1 MRKNNSIRA
10 FLTITMT
17 PLFFLSLHLSAQ
29 KKSVSISSTRFS
41 AQEVTDINPELLRKP
56 WDAKWISYPDNS
68 NMDYGVYL
76 FRKEISID
84 TKPDKFIIHVSADNR
99 YKLYINGVYI
109 CNGPARSHLYKW
121 NFESIDISSY
131 LHSGKN
137 IISAMVWN
145 FGWQRPL
152 AQISA
157 QTGFII
163 QGDTKDENII
173 NSDNSWAS
181 FKDLAYKPLSVNINQ
196 YYAAGDGEEF
206 NSEVHPWNWMDNDFN
221 VAGWKQAQIVETAK
235 PIGSMGEWGGISTH
249 LLSKRE
255 IPLMEEKEQ
264 RFFKIRRSDI
274 SNIPTGFLKGKTPIT
289 IPANSNVKI
298 LIDQNVLTTAYPVL
312 NFSKG
317 VKSTIKL
324 TYAESLLD
332 NNGNK
337 GNRNDIENKQIK
349 GNSDVIICDGAN
361 NRIFQTLWWRTF
373 RYVEMEIETKEEPLV
388 LNDFYSIF
396 SAYPL
401 EEKAS
406 FDCDNPQLKDIW
418 NVGWRTQ
425 RLCANETFF
434 DCPYYEQLQYIGDA
448 RIQALVSTYVSG
460 DALLTRNAIAVLH
473 DSQLPMGITQ
483 SRFPSN
489 QTQIIPTFSLVW
501 VTMVYDYWMLNDD
514 STFVKSM
521 IPGMQETLNW
531 FRNRIDSTGMLGPV
545 EWWDFVDWTYSKG
558 WDNGNPPAAHTG
570 NSSIL
575 SLQYVYTM
583 EKAADVFDAYNMN
596 CLATDYRNLADKI
609 KKAVYSTCFDSNKG
623 LIADSP
629 EKITFSQHANVL
641 AILTNT
647 FPKSTDKAKIINA
660 ILNNKDLA
668 QCTLYFKFYLFEALQ
683 KAGQGDQFTEAL
695 APWKKMVDSG
705 LSTFAETPDPTRSDC
720 HAWSASPVYYFLS
733 LVSGIKPASPGFK
746 TVRIEPNLGSLKN
759 IDATMPHKL
768 GAIRVKLQRDDKN
781 NLRGEVTLPIHLD
794 GVFIWNG
801 VQMQLKGGITNI
813 NFPVGFD
820 VSSAERNSQR

>member
-1 MRKNNSIRA
+1 
-10 FLTITMT
+10 
-17 PLFFLSLHLSAQ
+17 
-29 KKSVSISSTRFS
+29 
-41 AQEVTDINPELLRKP
+41 
-56 WDAKWISYPDNS
+56 
-68 NMDYGVYL
+68 
-76 FRKEISID
+76 
-84 TKPDKFIIHVSADNR
+84 
-99 YKLYINGVYI
+99 
-109 CNGPARSHLYKW
+109 
-121 NFESIDISSY
+121 
-131 LHSGKN
+131 
-137 IISAMVWN
+137 
-145 FGWQRPL
+145 
-152 AQISA
+152 
-157 QTGFII
+157 
-163 QGDTKDENII
+163 
-173 NSDNSWAS
+173 NSWLV
-181 FKDLAYKPLSVNINQ
+181 FKNTAYKPVSVNINQ
-196 YYAAGDGEEF
+196 FYAAGAGEEF
-206 NSEVHPWNWMDNDFN
+206 NCEKHPWGWLDNDFN
-221 VAGWKQAQIVETAK
+221 TAGWKLAQVVETGN
-235 PIGSMGEWGGISTH
+235 PVGCVGEWGGPSIH
-249 LLSKRE
+249 LLSQRQ

-264 RFFKIRRSDI
+264 RFLKIRRSDI
-274 SNIPTGFLKGKTPIT
+274 SNIPAGFLMGKTPIT
-289 IPANSNVKI
+289 IPANSKVKI

-317 VKSTIKL
+317 GKSTIKL

-337 GNRNDIENKQIK
+337 GNRNDIENKHII
-349 GNSDVIICDGAN
+349 GNSDLISCDGAN

-373 RYVEMEIETKEEPLV
+373 RYVEIEIETKVEPLV

-406 FDCDNPQLKDIW
+406 FNCDNPQLKYIW

-460 DALLTRNAIAVLH
+460 DSRLTRNAISVLH

-545 EWWDFVDWTYSKG
+545 EWWDFVDWTYSNG

-575 SLQYVYTM
+575 SLQYVYTL
-583 EKAADVFDAYNMN
+583 EKAADVFEAYKMHEM
-596 CLATDYRNLADKI
+596 AVEYRDLADKI
-609 KKAVYSTCFDSNKG
+609 KTAVFEKCFDSNKG

-629 EKITFSQHANVL
+629 EKNTFSQHANVL

-647 FPKSTDKAKIINA
+647 FPKTTDKAKIINA
-660 ILNNKDLA
+660 ILNDKELA

-683 KAGQGDQFTEAL
+683 KAGQADQFIAAL
-695 APWKKMVDSG
+695 APWEKMVDAG
-705 LSTFAETPDPTRSDC
+705 LTTFAETPDPTRSDC

-768 GAIRVKLQRDDKN
+768 GTIRIKLQRDDKN

-801 VQMQLKGGITNI
+801 VQMQLKGGITSI

-820 VSSAERNSQR
+820 VSSAKRNSQQ